1 MRICVID
8 SFYWYIGR
16 QRIDDMQTFD
26 RKSFFCQENSSFI
39 IYYHNAKKH
48 KYKRITEAYIRL
60 QFSTGIF
67 IIIYCSELKSQ
78 KIEVIN
84 IALLNIH
91 QELRISTLFE

>member
-1 MRICVID
+1 MSLMRICVID

-78 KIEVIN
+78 KN
-84 IALLNIH
+84 RSNKY
-91 QELRISTLFE
+91 STTKHSPRYVF